1 VPGELVKKYRTL
13 MERLFHKIRPI
24 VFVNWHLSK
33 LVFYPLIEMGQRG
46 TFQLTVIFQRD
57 GFWFLEENI
66 PGL

>member
-1 VPGELVKKYRTL
+1 